1 MNILAEL
8 RQKYSPTELGLLAV
22 SMASVVISAV
32 LMESRGWLAI
42 SMLTSALIVIA
53 TIVASRSRSEHQLDA
68 NFGIK
73 FDGLSIKGDAVSEFS
88 YLLRYLTNGALENFN
103 NFQAIDEH
111 KEQILRAIERELSQE
126 LIREQTLGVSRE
138 AAETHLKK
146 LAAIITT
153 ISDYYQHTVRD
164 RQ

>member
-8 RQKYSPTELGLLAV
+8 RQKYTPVELGLLAV
-22 SMASVVISAV
+22 SMASVIISAA

-73 FDGLSIKGDAVSEFS
+73 FDGLSIKGDVVSEFS
-88 YLLRYLTNGALENFN
+88 YLLRYVTNGALENFN
-103 NFQAIDEH
+103 DFQAIYEH
-111 KEQILRAIERELSQE
+111 REHILRAVERELSQE
-126 LIREQTLGVSRE
+126 LMREQAFGVSRE
-138 AAETHLKK
+138 TAETHLKK
-146 LAAIITT
+146 LAAIVTT
-153 ISDYYQHTVRD
+153 ISDYYKETVRH